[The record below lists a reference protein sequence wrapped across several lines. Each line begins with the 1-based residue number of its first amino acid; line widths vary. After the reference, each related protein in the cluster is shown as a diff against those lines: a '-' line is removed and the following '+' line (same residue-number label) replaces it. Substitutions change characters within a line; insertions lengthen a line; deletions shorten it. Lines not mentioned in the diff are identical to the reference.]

1 VYFSSKENLLGGGCD
16 FTISLLDWVL
26 PQNKQFIRFRSSFW
40 FQWILLQNNFLSIFK
55 LYIFGSFKIFTLLLT
70 KKKKDFYPFIQ
81 FHVACH
87 ALNIYK
93 SENKNI
99 IYEILKYDKKNTKI
113 WILKRLNWHYW
124 IYHHFFPLIEKNI
137 K

>member
-40 FQWILLQNNFLSIFK
+40 FQWILLQKQIFV
-55 LYIFGSFKIFTLLLT
+55 YIQNIIFGSFKIFTLLLT

-99 IYEILKYDKKNTKI
+99 IYEISKYDKKKHQN
-113 WILKRLNWHYW
+113 L
-124 IYHHFFPLIEKNI
+124 NI
-137 K
+137 KEIKLTLLDISSLLPSNWKEY